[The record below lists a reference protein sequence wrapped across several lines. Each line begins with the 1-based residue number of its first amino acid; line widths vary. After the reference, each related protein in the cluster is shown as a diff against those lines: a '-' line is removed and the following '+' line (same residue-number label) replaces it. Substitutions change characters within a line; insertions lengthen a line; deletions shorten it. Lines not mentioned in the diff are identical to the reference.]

1 MNFQTMSKQRKFI
14 LIAAAVGV
22 ISVFLPWVSVSFGPF
37 GGSFSENGFN
47 GIGILVFLCLVA
59 SGVLAF
65 MGDQTKNLDKTVW
78 MVILIAA
85 GIASLIM
92 VINFLR
98 TMGTSGAFSVI
109 GFGFYLTTVASLAVL
124 GATYMFRSP
133 GDSIKGGFDS
143 LKGDIEKKTDS
154 SKPTT

>member
-22 ISVFLPWVSVSFGPF
+22 ISVFLPWVSVSFGPY
-37 GGSFSENGFN
+37 GGGFSANGFS

-59 SGVLAF
+59 CGVLAF
-65 MGDQTKNLDKTVW
+65 MGDQTKNLDKTFW
-78 MVILIAA
+78 MITLIAGGVA
-85 GIASLIM
+85 ALIM

-98 TMGTSGAFSVI
+98 AMGTTGAFSVI
-109 GFGFYLTTVASLAVL
+109 GFGFYLTTAASLAVVL
-124 GATYMFRSP
+124 ATYMFRSP

-143 LKGDIEKKTDS
+143 LKGDIEKKTDNN
-154 SKPTT
+154 PNT